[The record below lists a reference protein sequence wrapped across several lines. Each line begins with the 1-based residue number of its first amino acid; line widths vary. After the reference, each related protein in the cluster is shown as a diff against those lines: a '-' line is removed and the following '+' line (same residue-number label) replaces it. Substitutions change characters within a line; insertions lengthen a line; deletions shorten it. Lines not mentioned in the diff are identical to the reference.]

1 MENDSKLAVVQ
12 TEGEQLTN
20 FLLGMRTASKIGNYE
35 AVTLYKKGTASI
47 RAIFDA
53 VPDKSSKLLQ
63 LPAPAASSNRYP

>member
-1 MENDSKLAVVQ
+1 MRTASKVGNYDAGAIYK
-12 TEGEQLTN
+12 GE
-20 FLLGMRTASKIGNYE
+20 TASKIGNYE

-63 LPAPAASSNRYP
+63 LPAPAVSSNRYP